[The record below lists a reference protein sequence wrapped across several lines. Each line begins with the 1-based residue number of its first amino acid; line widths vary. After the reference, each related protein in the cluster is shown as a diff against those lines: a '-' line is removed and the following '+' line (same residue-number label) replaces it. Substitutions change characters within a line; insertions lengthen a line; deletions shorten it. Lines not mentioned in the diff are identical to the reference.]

1 MELFLKKVAG
11 IIRRNKRRKW
21 MKAGVMSA
29 ACIVVFVT
37 TYALILPAITISL
50 DQASEMPGFDTAFS
64 GELLDTD
71 DGMEDGILSGDDGD
85 TQGSGGSQEGLFG
98 ADGDEIFFAGGA
110 AEGVIAGFG
119 TDQRAY
125 L

>member
-37 TYALILPAITISL
+37 TYALILPAIKISL

-85 TQGSGGSQEGLFG
+85 TQGSGAVRKDCLALMKQRQAQCCRTQQGLPG
-98 ADGDEIFFAGGA
+98 KG
-110 AEGVIAGFG
+110 
-119 TDQRAY
+119 R